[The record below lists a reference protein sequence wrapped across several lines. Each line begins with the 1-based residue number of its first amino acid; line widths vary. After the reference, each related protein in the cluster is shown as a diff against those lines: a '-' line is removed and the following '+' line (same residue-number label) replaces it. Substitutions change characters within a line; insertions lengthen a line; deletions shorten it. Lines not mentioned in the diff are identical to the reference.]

1 MAKAKYM
8 VTSGFL
14 GAGKTTSMI
23 AFARS
28 VDRRWGRAA
37 ILANDLGA
45 RDIVDADYTAASS
58 GVLTD

>member
-45 RDIVDADYTAASS
+45 RDIVDADYTAAE
-58 GVLTD
+58 VWVIR